1 MRELVRPLFGGL
13 RICRRPGVKAAFGRC
28 DIEPASFQC
37 ISNLLRH
44 QSSPSHMRA
53 FAKVTGRRMEL
64 PNSDV
69 PRAVF
74 EPVLTERRNGGSI
87 SQLERRIGKFGS
99 AKTARVQFA
108 LAEAMRFQT
117 RAKLLSAKSS
127 ALYQDGS
134 GPDIL
139 MRFSASDGR
148 LNVTKGV
155 LGIGNQVRNGGGATG
170 IATTTK
176 QISIASRL
184 HQEFA
189 EF

>member
-1 MRELVRPLFGGL
+1 
-13 RICRRPGVKAAFGRC
+13 
-28 DIEPASFQC
+28 
-37 ISNLLRH
+37 
-44 QSSPSHMRA
+44 
-53 FAKVTGRRMEL
+53 MEL

-74 EPVLTERRNGGSI
+74 EQILAERRNGGSI
-87 SQLERRIGKFGS
+87 SQLGKRIGKFGS
-99 AKTARVQFA
+99 KKIGRVQFA
-108 LAEAMRFQT
+108 LAEAMRFQMRET
-117 RAKLLSAKSS
+117 IVSAKSI

-134 GPDIL
+134 GPDIV
-139 MRFSASDGR
+139 MRFSACDDR

-170 IATTTK
+170 IAITTK

-189 EF
+189 EY